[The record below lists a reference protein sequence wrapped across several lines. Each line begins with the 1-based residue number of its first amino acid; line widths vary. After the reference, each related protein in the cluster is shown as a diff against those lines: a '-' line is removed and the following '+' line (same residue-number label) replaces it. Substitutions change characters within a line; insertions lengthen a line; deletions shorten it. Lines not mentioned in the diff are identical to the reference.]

1 MGRMSRWEP
10 NARERLQ
17 RAAMELFQERG
28 YSRTTVEEIAA
39 RAGLTERTF
48 FRYFADKREV
58 LFSGAGD
65 LQELMRD
72 AVAAAPEGAA
82 PLAAVAAA
90 LDAVAAV
97 IPASREH
104 ARARRNVI
112 AANAELQERER
123 MKLTSLGSAVADA
136 LRGRG
141 VAEPAASLAAEAGI
155 AVFKIAFECW
165 IEDTELRDLAQHI
178 RASLDELKTV
188 VTGTTSSTSRTTEA
202 PRPRPSR
209 SRRASE

>member
-1 MGRMSRWEP
+1 MGRWEP

-17 RAAMELFQERG
+17 QAAMELFQERG

-39 RAGLTERTF
+39 LAGLTERTF

-58 LFSGAGD
+58 LFSGTGD
-65 LQELMRD
+65 LQKLMGD

-90 LDAVAAV
+90 LDVVAAV
-97 IPASREH
+97 LPPSRER

-123 MKLTSLGSAVADA
+123 MKLTSLASAITDA

-141 VAEPAASLAAEAGI
+141 VAEPAASLTAEAGI
-155 AVFKIAFECW
+155 AVFKVAFECW
-165 IEDTELRDLAQHI
+165 IEDTEPRGLAEHI
-178 RASLDELKTV
+178 RASLDELKAV
-188 VTGTTSSTSRTTEA
+188 VAGKGTTSSTSRTTEA
-202 PRPRPSR
+202 RRPRPPR
-209 SRRASE
+209 SRRTSE